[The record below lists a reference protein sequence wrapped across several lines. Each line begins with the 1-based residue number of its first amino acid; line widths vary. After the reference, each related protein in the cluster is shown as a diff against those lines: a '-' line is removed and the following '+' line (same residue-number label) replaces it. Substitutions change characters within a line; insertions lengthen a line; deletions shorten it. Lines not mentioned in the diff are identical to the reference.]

1 MPKSK
6 KSKPKKAF
14 KFVRNDRIG
23 SASAEQDMDFLHSC
37 YVDNGDLELAKSVSD
52 SRVIVLG
59 RTGTGKSALL
69 IKLAEKLQDRA
80 ISISPESL
88 ALTYVSNSTI
98 LNFFS
103 NLGVNLDP
111 FFKLLWRH
119 VFVVEILSRHIV
131 KENGIKSTLMD
142 RLLNL
147 ITGNTRRDKEMRQAI
162 EYLNNWGQKFWVETE
177 YRIKEITETLE
188 SRLDAETK
196 STIGIPGATLA
207 ASGRAGMDL
216 THEQKSELKS
226 RAQQIVSEAQV
237 KDLHNVLKLLDGVL
251 EDRQKQYYILIDGL
265 DENWVEERLRYKLIM
280 ALLVTARDFIGV
292 SNAKVILALR
302 RDLIERVFR
311 LTRDSGFQEEKYES
325 LYLPRV
331 WSPKDLLEMF
341 DKRVNALVS
350 QRYTRQSVG
359 YRDLLPRQIEHT
371 EIDNFITRIAT
382 TPRDVIAFF
391 NTCITVALDQ
401 PRLTA
406 NVLKEA
412 VGKYSQSRLR
422 ALGDEW
428 SADYPA
434 LLDFAKI
441 LKGKSDSFKIA
452 TIKESDIEE
461 LCLSICAENP
471 AGQCILR
478 QNAMS
483 VVECTKSVQEFIYFL
498 MRLFYKVGLIGLKLQ
513 PHEKTSWANELGR
526 SISAA
531 EISPETS
538 VVAHPKYHRSLG
550 IKK

>member
-6 KSKPKKAF
+6 KGKPKRTF

-37 YVDNGDLELAKSVSD
+37 YVDNGDLELAKSASD

-69 IKLAEKLQDRA
+69 LKLAENLQDRS
-80 ISISPESL
+80 IIISPENL

-131 KENGIKSTLMD
+131 KENGIRSTLME
-142 RLLNL
+142 RLLSRF
-147 ITGNTRRDKEMRQAI
+147 TGNARRDKEMRQAI
-162 EYLNNWGQKFWVETE
+162 EYLNKWGQKFWVETE

-188 SRLDAETK
+188 SRLNAETK

-207 ASGRAGMDL
+207 ASGRAGMGL
-216 THEQKSELKS
+216 SREQKSELRS

-237 KDLHNVLKLLDGVL
+237 KDLHSVLKLLDGVL

-280 ALLVTARDFIGV
+280 ALLVTARDFISV

-302 RDLIERVFR
+302 RDLIDRVFR
-311 LTRDSGFQEEKYES
+311 LARDSGFQEEKYES

-331 WSPKDLLEMF
+331 WSSKDLLEIL
-341 DKRVNALVS
+341 DRRVSALVS
-350 QRYTRQSVG
+350 QRYTKQSVG
-359 YRDLLPRQIEHT
+359 YRDLLPKQIHHT
-371 EIDNFITRIAT
+371 KIDNFITTIAT
-382 TPRDVIAFF
+382 TPREIIAFF
-391 NTCITVALDQ
+391 NACIAVALDR
-401 PRLTA
+401 PRLTET
-406 NVLKEA
+406 VLKEA

-434 LLDFAKI
+434 LLDFAMI
-441 LKGKSDSFKIA
+441 LKGRPPSFKIY
-452 TIKESDIEE
+452 TIDESDVAE
-461 LCLSICAENP
+461 LCLAVCAENP
-471 AGQCILR
+471 AGQGILR

-483 VVECTKSVQEFIYFL
+483 VIECTKSVQEYIYLL
-498 MRLFYKVGLIGLKLQ
+498 MRIFYKVGLVALKLQ
-513 PHEKTSWANELGR
+513 PHEKPSWASELGR

-538 VVAHPKYHRSLG
+538 VVVHPKYHRSLG